1 LEYAVPIGHSQLKL
15 GAQLSGFW
23 MLNRVARKLA
33 TPTFTDGINRTPTL
47 VKDELPD
54 DAQIGLGPVDGAA
67 GLQTNNPGWPGFSSK
82 GWLAGAGLY
91 VVVTL

>member
-1 LEYAVPIGHSQLKL
+1 
-15 GAQLSGFW
+15 
-23 MLNRVARKLA
+23 MLDRVARKL
-33 TPTFTDGINRTPTL
+33 TPPTFADGINRTPTL

-54 DAQIGLGPVDGAA
+54 DAQIGLDPAPGAA
-67 GLQTNNPGWPGFSSK
+67 GLQTNNAGWPAFSSK